1 MYLDEAYTI
10 RKHTLIKKTL
20 ESAVL
25 YVAEIQSKKKVA
37 EIVVPLPIDSSPP
50 SIDYFTHDSEILEM
64 VFHPVEDDVA
74 VLDDGSFHLIKND
87 YKISFTEDVSADPII
102 SSLRVIK
109 VGEKVF
115 YYAFLLKRIYPDNY
129 L

>member
-25 YVAEIQSKKKVA
+25 YVA